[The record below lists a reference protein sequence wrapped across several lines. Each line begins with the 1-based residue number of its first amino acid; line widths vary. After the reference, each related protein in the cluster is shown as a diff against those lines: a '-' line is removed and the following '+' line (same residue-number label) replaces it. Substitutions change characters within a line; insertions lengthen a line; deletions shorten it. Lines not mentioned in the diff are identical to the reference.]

1 MLKWI
6 SSLTSFFFS
15 FVVFFGGLA
24 PYRIKIS
31 YLRLFGYQ
39 HVFFGNWRIGDWAIV
54 LLPYFVYGLYSLIGG
69 SSNFFKLESNNS
81 QNRKSTFPQPQVYIA
96 QWDRPAIYIYICGTN
111 GPPRSHLFFQNN
123 IYTQTHEDLHIQW
136 LIFFKKKL
144 LFKKK

>member
-96 QWDRPAIYIYICGTN
+96 QWDRPAIYIYI
-111 GPPRSHLFFQNN
+111 SVVQMVLL
-123 IYTQTHEDLHIQW
+123 D
-136 LIFFKKKL
+136 LIFF
-144 LFKKK
+144 FKIIYIHKHTKIYIFND